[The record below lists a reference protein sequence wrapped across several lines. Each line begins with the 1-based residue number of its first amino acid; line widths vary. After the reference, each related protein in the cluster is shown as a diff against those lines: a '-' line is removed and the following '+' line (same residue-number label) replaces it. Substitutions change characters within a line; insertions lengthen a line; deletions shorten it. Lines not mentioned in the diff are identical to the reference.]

1 MTNSTIHRY
10 FAPAS
15 TGNFSVGFDLL
26 GVAFEPLP
34 VGSAEPELLGDVLE
48 ILAEQSELSLHISG
62 RYRHQLPA
70 DRSDN
75 LVLSCFYAF
84 EQAVGKPL
92 PRLALHLQKN
102 LPVGSGL
109 GSSACSIVVAC
120 YAFNDYFGQPL
131 TQLQLLQLMAEA
143 EGGVSGSVHYDNV
156 APSLLGGLQLMLPGS
171 EQLSRTLPWFSH
183 WRVVLSYPGTVLSTR
198 AARAVLPA
206 QLSLADSISFAGML
220 SRFISALYC
229 QDEAEAVAALQDLV
243 AEPARTPL
251 IPELPALRHEL
262 TAKGVL
268 HLGISGAGPTL
279 FALCPDDD
287 TATVTAAYLQ
297 QHYAKNADACT
308 HICQLSA
315 AGARALPKQAATNGQ
330 RI

>member
-1 MTNSTIHRY
+1 MENPRIHRY

-26 GVAFEPLP
+26 GAAFEPLATGP
-34 VGSAEPELLGDVLE
+34 ADSGLLGDVLE
-48 ILAEQSELSLHISG
+48 ILAEQRELSLQISG

-70 DRSDN
+70 DISDN

-84 EQAVGKPL
+84 EQAVGKSL

-131 TQLQLLQLMAEA
+131 TRRQLLQLMAEA

-156 APSLLGGLQLMLPGS
+156 APSLMGGLQLMLPGS
-171 EQLSRTLPWFSH
+171 EQLSRKLPWFNH

-206 QLSLADSISFAGML
+206 QLSLAGSISFAG
-220 SRFISALYC
+220 
-229 QDEAEAVAALQDLV
+229 
-243 AEPARTPL
+243 
-251 IPELPALRHEL
+251 
-262 TAKGVL
+262 
-268 HLGISGAGPTL
+268 
-279 FALCPDDD
+279 
-287 TATVTAAYLQ
+287 
-297 QHYAKNADACT
+297 
-308 HICQLSA
+308 
-315 AGARALPKQAATNGQ
+315 
-330 RI
+330 

>member
-1 MTNSTIHRY
+1 MTTTTLCRY
-10 FAPAS
+10 YAPAS

-26 GVAFEPLP
+26 GAAFEPTN
-34 VGSAEPELLGDVLE
+34 GELFGDVLE
-48 ILAEQSELSLHISG
+48 IQGQQPQLSLHISG

-70 DRSDN
+70 DNHDN
-75 LVLSCFYAF
+75 LVLQCFYAF
-84 EQAVGKPL
+84 EQAVAKPL

-120 YAFNDYFGQPL
+120 FAFNDYFGQPL
-131 TQLQLLQLMAEA
+131 NSQQLLQLMAVA

-171 EQLSRTLPWFSH
+171 STISRTLPWFKH
-183 WRVVLSYPGTVLSTR
+183 WRVVLSYPGTTLSTK
-198 AARAVLPA
+198 AARALLPE
-206 QLSLADSISFAGML
+206 QLSLSHSIEFAGLL
-220 SRFISALYC
+220 SRFVSALYC
-229 QDEAEAVAALQDLV
+229 QDEAEAIAALQDRV

-251 IPELPALRHEL
+251 IPELPALRKTL
-262 TAKGVL
+262 MAKGVL

-287 TATVTAAYLQ
+287 TAALAAAYLQ
-297 QHYAKNADACT
+297 QHYGKNADAIT

-315 AGARALPKQAATNGQ
+315 TGARALPEPALSLAALPQ
-330 RI
+330 CQS